1 MASERSAVPG
11 VTADGSLQIVFHN
24 MKSSPALAAD
34 IRKRVA
40 KLEKLYGRLTSC
52 RVSVEALH
60 QQHRTGNVHDVH
72 IEIEAPGKRIVISHQ
87 PHHMSERHR
96 KPTARNSIHD
106 AFKTAEQQ
114 LKDFKAQRKD
124 ARPEPPLAPDVS
136 R

>member
-1 MASERSAVPG
+1 
-11 VTADGSLQIVFHN
+11 LNIVFHN
-24 MKSSPALAAD
+24 MKPSPALAAD

-60 QQHRTGNVHDVH
+60 RQHRKGNVHEVH
-72 IEIEAPGKRIVISHQ
+72 IEIEAPRRRLVVSHE
-87 PHHMSERHR
+87 PHRFSERHR

-106 AFKTAEQQ
+106 AFKTAEER
-114 LKDFKAQRKD
+114 LKEFKTQRKK
-124 ARPEPPLAPDVS
+124 ARPEPPLHPDVS

>member
-24 MKSSPALAAD
+24 MKSSPTLAAD